1 MAKLRFDVSTSSS
14 TEVVEESLDN
24 IGATVMGR
32 NMFGGGPE
40 PWGEDPWDGDR
51 VVEWAVPID

>member
-1 MAKLRFDVSTSSS
+1 MAKLRFDASTSST

-24 IGATVMGR
+24 IGTTVMGR
-32 NMFGGGPE
+32 NMFGGPG
-40 PWGEDPWDGDR
+40 PWGEDPWDGGR